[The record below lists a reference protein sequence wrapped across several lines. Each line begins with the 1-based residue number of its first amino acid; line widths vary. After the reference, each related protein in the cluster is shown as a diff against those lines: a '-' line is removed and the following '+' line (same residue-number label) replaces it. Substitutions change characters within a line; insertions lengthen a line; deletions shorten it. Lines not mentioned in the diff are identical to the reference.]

1 MSAALA
7 GPQAAYDLSGRVA
20 IVTGAGGGIGR
31 ATAEL
36 FAAAG
41 ALIVCAD
48 ISDGAEETA
57 AIIAE
62 WGGEAVPVRVDVA
75 QQAEVEAMV
84 ANAVTRFGRLDAI
97 VNNAATI
104 STHLVSE
111 LKEAELDRILSVN
124 LKGVFF
130 GCKAAARVMATAGS
144 GSIVNVASSAIDL
157 ALPRTVAY
165 SMSKAAV
172 TQLGKCLAAELGPR
186 GVRVNTVAPGFV
198 VTPMTSRHFTNP
210 DGSID
215 EVKKQ
220 AVVAELSRG
229 LVLPAPTEAMDVAQ
243 AILFLASDAGRQFTG
258 QILRPNGGISMPW

>member
-1 MSAALA
+1 MEACDFSRRA
-7 GPQAAYDLSGRVA
+7 V

-41 ALIVCAD
+41 AAVLCAD
-48 ISDGAEETA
+48 ISDGADETA
-57 AIIAE
+57 RLINDA
-62 WGGEAVPVRVDVA
+62 GGRAFAVRVDVA
-75 QQAEVEAMV
+75 RQAEVEAMV
-84 ANAVTRFGRLDAI
+84 DLAVERFGRLDAI

-104 STHLVSE
+104 STQLTADLE
-111 LKEAELDRILSVN
+111 EAELDRILSVN

-130 GCKAAARVMATAGS
+130 GCKAAARVMKAAGS

-157 ALPRTVAY
+157 ALPQTVAY

-172 TQLGKCLAAELGPR
+172 AQLGKCLAAELGPH

-198 VTPMTSRHFTNP
+198 VTPMTSRHFTNA

-215 EVKKQ
+215 EAKKQ
-220 AVVAELSRG
+220 QVVAELSRG
-229 LVLPAPTEAMDVAQ
+229 LVLPEPTEAQDIAH
-243 AILFLASDAGRQFTG
+243 AILFLTSEAGRQFTG